1 MPAFLVVVMDE
12 KVRKIISNE
21 LAKGYLLNKKGLDQL
36 KLAIVKGTGEFKFL
50 SYTNLKKW
58 VSEVRKKKQA
68 TSDSKQYAD
77 KHSKSE
83 EETVEIVEATPQDFI
98 IPEPRPFEVVQQA
111 PLVQTGNLVEKMNR
125 VQIQNILFEM
135 NYIRQTLTRLSKR
148 LDSIQELLQKQE

>member
-1 MPAFLVVVMDE
+1 MDE

-58 VSEVRKKKQA
+58 VSEVRKKKPVA
-68 TSDSKQYAD
+68 PAV
-77 KHSKSE
+77 KHSDRKPRE
-83 EETVEIVEATPQDFI
+83 IEKEDTVEIVEATSQNVI
-98 IPEPRPFEVVQQA
+98 IPEPRPFEVAHLA
-111 PLVQTGNLVEKMNR
+111 PVMPTGNLAEKMNR